1 MRMFKEPEQFAGLNR
16 ERADKTRISNAK
28 LADGEQGVVV
38 FYNEKFLIFT
48 EQQAT
53 RLATKLIDRIAYA
66 RKVND
71 ASKS

>member
-1 MRMFKEPEQFAGLNR
+1 MKMFKEPEQFAGLNR

-28 LADGEQGVVV
+28 LADGEQGVVM

-53 RLATKLIDRIAYA
+53 RLATKLIDRIEYA
-66 RKVND
+66 RKVNNE
-71 ASKS
+71 SKS

>member
-16 ERADKTRISNAK
+16 ERADKTRVSNAK
-28 LADGEQGVVV
+28 LADGEQGVVM

-53 RLATKLIDRIAYA
+53 RLATKLIDRIEYA
-66 RKVND
+66 RKVNSE
-71 ASKS
+71 SKS

>member
-1 MRMFKEPEQFAGLNR
+1 MFKEPEQFAGLNR

-28 LADGEQGVVV
+28 LADGEQGVVL

-71 ASKS
+71 AKMH

>member
-28 LADGEQGVVV
+28 LADGEQGVVM

-53 RLATKLIDRIAYA
+53 RLATRLIDRIEYA
-66 RKVND
+66 RKVNSE
-71 ASKS
+71 SKS

>member
-1 MRMFKEPEQFAGLNR
+1 MKMFKEPEQFAGLNR

-28 LADGEQGVVV
+28 LADGEQGVVM

-53 RLATKLIDRIAYA
+53 RIAERLIDRIAYA
-66 RKVND
+66 RKVNNE
-71 ASKS
+71 SKS

>member
-16 ERADKTRISNAK
+16 ERADKTRVSNAK

-53 RLATKLIDRIAYA
+53 RLATKLIDRIEYA
-66 RKVND
+66 RKVNSE
-71 ASKS
+71 SKS

>member
-1 MRMFKEPEQFAGLNR
+1 MFKEPEQFAGLNR

-66 RKVND
+66 RKVNSE
-71 ASKS
+71 SKS

>member
-1 MRMFKEPEQFAGLNR
+1 MKMFKEPEQFAGLNR

-28 LADGEQGVVV
+28 LADGEQGVVM

-53 RLATKLIDRIAYA
+53 RLATKLIDRIEYA
-66 RKVND
+66 RKVNNND
-71 ASKS
+71 R

>member
-1 MRMFKEPEQFAGLNR
+1 MKMFKEPEQFAGLNR

-53 RLATKLIDRIAYA
+53 RLATKLIDRIEYA
-66 RKVND
+66 RKVNNE
-71 ASKS
+71 SKN

>member
-1 MRMFKEPEQFAGLNR
+1 MKMFKEPEQFAGLNR

-66 RKVND
+66 RKVNNE
-71 ASKS
+71 SKS

>member
-1 MRMFKEPEQFAGLNR
+1 MKMFKEPEQFAGLNR

-28 LADGEQGVVV
+28 LADGEQGVVM

-53 RLATKLIDRIAYA
+53 RLATRLIDRIEYA
-66 RKVND
+66 RKVNSE
-71 ASKS
+71 SKS

>member
-1 MRMFKEPEQFAGLNR
+1 MKMFKEPEQFAGLNR

-53 RLATKLIDRIAYA
+53 RLATKLIDRIEYA
-66 RKVND
+66 RKVNNE
-71 ASKS
+71 SKS

>member
-53 RLATKLIDRIAYA
+53 RIAERLIDRIAYA
-66 RKVND
+66 RKVNSE
-71 ASKS
+71 SKS

>member
-1 MRMFKEPEQFAGLNR
+1 MKMFKEPEQFAGLNR

-66 RKVND
+66 RKVNSE
-71 ASKS
+71 SKS

>member
-1 MRMFKEPEQFAGLNR
+1 MKMFKEPEKFAGLNR

-28 LADGEQGVVV
+28 LADGEQGVVM

-66 RKVND
+66 RKVNNE
-71 ASKS
+71 SKS

>member
-66 RKVND
+66 RKVNSE
-71 ASKS
+71 SKS

>member
-1 MRMFKEPEQFAGLNR
+1 MKMFKEPEQFAGLNR
-16 ERADKTRISNAK
+16 ERADKTRVSNAK

>member
-1 MRMFKEPEQFAGLNR
+1 MKMFKEPEQFAGLNR

-28 LADGEQGVVV
+28 LADGEQGVVL

-53 RLATKLIDRIAYA
+53 RLAERLIDRIEYA
-66 RKVND
+66 RKVNNET
-71 ASKS
+71 KS

>member
-1 MRMFKEPEQFAGLNR
+1 MKMFKEPEQFAGLNR
-16 ERADKTRISNAK
+16 ERADKTRVSNAK

-53 RLATKLIDRIAYA
+53 RLATKLIDRIEYA
-66 RKVND
+66 RKVNNE
-71 ASKS
+71 SKS

>member
-28 LADGEQGVVV
+28 LADGEQGVVM

-53 RLATKLIDRIAYA
+53 RLATKLIDRIEYA

>member
-53 RLATKLIDRIAYA
+53 RLAERLIDRIAYA
-66 RKVND
+66 RKVNSE
-71 ASKS
+71 SKS

>member
-1 MRMFKEPEQFAGLNR
+1 MKMFKEPEQFAGLNR

-53 RLATKLIDRIAYA
+53 RLATKLIDRIEYA
-66 RKVND
+66 RKVNND
-71 ASKS
+71 R

>member
-1 MRMFKEPEQFAGLNR
+1 MRIFKEPEQFAGLNR

-66 RKVND
+66 RRVNSE
-71 ASKS
+71 SKS

>member
-1 MRMFKEPEQFAGLNR
+1 MFKEPEQFAGLNR

-28 LADGEQGVVV
+28 LADGEQGVVM

-53 RLATKLIDRIAYA
+53 RLATKLIDRIEYA
-66 RKVND
+66 RKVKKET
-71 ASKS
+71 KS

>member
-53 RLATKLIDRIAYA
+53 RLATKLIDRIEYA
-66 RKVND
+66 RKVNND
-71 ASKS
+71 R

>member
-1 MRMFKEPEQFAGLNR
+1 MKIFKEPEQYAGLNR

-28 LADGEQGVVV
+28 LADGEQGVVM

-53 RLATKLIDRIAYA
+53 RLATKLIDRIEYA
-66 RKVND
+66 RKVNNE
-71 ASKS
+71 SKS

>member
-1 MRMFKEPEQFAGLNR
+1 MKMFKEPEQFAELNR

-53 RLATKLIDRIAYA
+53 RLATKLIDRIEYA
-66 RKVND
+66 RKVNNE
-71 ASKS
+71 SKS

>member
-1 MRMFKEPEQFAGLNR
+1 MKMFKEPEQFAGLNR

-53 RLATKLIDRIAYA
+53 RLATKLIDRIEYA
-66 RKVND
+66 RKVNSE
-71 ASKS
+71 SKS